1 MGVRITSHEQSET
14 AVVALYCSTSVFAFG
29 PVFHGWDAKAKAR
42 SYLAFIAETDGRDPR
57 TIGDGDLGRLH
68 GEWLTAKCD
77 ADGELTE
84 DDLAEDES

>member
-14 AVVALYCSTSVFAFG
+14 AVVALYCSTSDFAFG

-57 TIGDGDLGRLH
+57 VICDGDLERLY

-77 ADGELTE
+77 ADGELLE
-84 DDLAEDES
+84 DELAEDES